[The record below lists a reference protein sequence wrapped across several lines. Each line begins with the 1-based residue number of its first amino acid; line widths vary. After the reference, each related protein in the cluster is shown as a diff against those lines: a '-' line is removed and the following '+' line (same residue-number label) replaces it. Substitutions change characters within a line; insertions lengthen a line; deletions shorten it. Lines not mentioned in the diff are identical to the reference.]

1 MSAVHS
7 AFGEARE
14 LNRRSV
20 TEFLARARRVGPADW
35 NRAPASDRWSPAQIT
50 EHVALAYEHTRGL
63 LSGQQRPGLPR
74 LLRPVVRYFYVRPV
88 LRTGKFPP
96 RGKAPPPF
104 RPSGSPAPAESL
116 CQRLEMAA
124 QALEADLE
132 RLLSQGRPSM
142 EHPIFGRVPSPDVLR
157 FQAYH
162 TAHHRQQLPA

>member
-1 MSAVHS
+1 VSATLS
-7 AFGEARE
+7 AFGEARD

-20 TEFLARARRVGPADW
+20 AEFLDRARRVDLAGW
-35 NRAPASDRWSPAQIT
+35 SRSPASDRWSPAQIT

-63 LSGQQRPGLPR
+63 LSGDRQSGLPR
-74 LLRPVVRYFYVRPV
+74 LLRPVVRFFYVRPV

-104 RPSGSPAPAESL
+104 RPTGSPAPADSL
-116 CQRLEMAA
+116 CQRLETAA
-124 QALEADLE
+124 RGLETDLE
-132 RLLSQGRPSM
+132 RLLAEGRDSL
-142 EHPIFGRVPSPDVLR
+142 EHPIFGRVPSSDVLR